1 MEDGAG
7 GEMETYT
14 TYEEYLDSQVTETD
28 MFFLESEDLARLV
41 LSCWAKGGVTI
52 LVGRGEMG
60 GGLWLERSNE

>member
-1 MEDGAG
+1 
-7 GEMETYT
+7 METYT

-60 GGLWLERSNE
+60 GGLWL